1 MRALNYI
8 RTFKKKSYCILFHP
22 VARPICRPLS
32 KLTGAKATSY
42 LLLQL
47 FCSVKLSLPSSP
59 SPLILHHHPS
69 IPPAFHFSLAGRLR
83 LIAHRPGNSFFPLG
97 EKQLAPFSP
106 SPPASL
112 VSSPFL
118 PPYLC
123 CILLFCKTAC
133 MQAGC
138 RVEVQKCLY
147 PVVLFTPFHVL
158 SFVVFPCLFNSPL
171 PVLPPFRL
179 QILLSSP
186 LHSHCLTASSTI
198 HLSTLFT
205 RFPCSA
211 PVVIPLS

>member
-83 LIAHRPGNSFFPLG
+83 LIAHRPGNSFFSPRG
-97 EKQLAPFSP
+97 ETIGSFLSITSCLTCFLLHSSLPTSAAFSFFVRLHACRLA
-106 SPPASL
+106 AGL
-112 VSSPFL
+112 KCRNV
-118 PPYLC
+118 Y
-123 CILLFCKTAC
+123 ILLFCSLLSTFS
-133 MQAGC
+133 
-138 RVEVQKCLY
+138 L
-147 PVVLFTPFHVL
+147 LL
-158 SFVVFPCLFNSPL
+158 SFPAFSILPSP
-171 PVLPPFRL
+171 FS
-179 QILLSSP
+179 LL
-186 LHSHCLTASSTI
+186 
-198 HLSTLFT
+198 
-205 RFPCSA
+205 
-211 PVVIPLS
+211 

>member
-83 LIAHRPGNSFFPLG
+83 LIAHRPGNSFFSPRGETIGSFLSITSCLTCFFSIPPSLPL
-97 EKQLAPFSP
+97 LH
-106 SPPASL
+106 
-112 VSSPFL
+112 SPFL
-118 PPYLC
+118 
-123 CILLFCKTAC
+123 
-133 MQAGC
+133 
-138 RVEVQKCLY
+138 
-147 PVVLFTPFHVL
+147 
-158 SFVVFPCLFNSPL
+158 
-171 PVLPPFRL
+171 
-179 QILLSSP
+179 
-186 LHSHCLTASSTI
+186 
-198 HLSTLFT
+198 
-205 RFPCSA
+205 
-211 PVVIPLS
+211 